1 MRKYSQENM
10 CSHKIQKECIQLY
23 KMKLLEQLK
32 VQENRVSFVFRCG
45 QYTIS
50 LLIEQR
56 EI

>member
-1 MRKYSQENM
+1 MRKYSQEDM
-10 CSHKIQKECIQLY
+10 CSHKIQKECIRLY

-32 VQENRVSFVFRCG
+32 VQENRVSVVFRCG

>member
-10 CSHKIQKECIQLY
+10 CSRKIQKKSIQLY

>member
-32 VQENRVSFVFRCG
+32 VQENRVSVVFRCG